1 MSTNQSIC
9 PRFSQNAWKKDLCS
23 NCFKSKEEHK
33 ASLALAAE
41 NKAKSIKKTE
51 EKLKSHPQPKG
62 IIKNVYNRTKHQ
74 KKNCKVNFT
83 KELTEV
89 IGYGGSWS
97 DSDFSDDDDS
107 ENDGNNVV
115 LNNADDLITDDE
127 IDLELKRLTKSNTN
141 FNMNNGNLLGDPEEN
156 IKKSFAALKLGS
168 APVDKEGKKQTLKI
182 NVLPFGSSLMSNKLS
197 SMKSKFESKKT
208 IPKPS
213 IEQKTEYEAV
223 KLPEIKAEILKE
235 PEVDGKCSPP
245 IERAMERSLLDEISE
260 TLEKNKEVQK
270 YQSDKDGKIKF
281 EVSTQ
286 QSKECK
292 IYQDLKKPISR
303 NAPITKDAIKPRINV
318 FPKYQDSESSTASD
332 SENCISAYYDVIETT
347 NNGYENV
354 FDGKK
359 SSSDESETIT
369 YTSSTQFLTD
379 ILLSNKTR
387 SASYNLHEGNF
398 MTSKITNDGLIVTKC
413 NSDDALDST
422 GSSFDGS
429 SDEDCSYNMNKSESD
444 SGIGITIGTVQ
455 PSETI
460 EKKTSV
466 STNNSDYE
474 DIQVSDVTTI
484 IKCRE
489 LAGEP
494 DGSADPDG
502 NAIEIVPALPKCPP
516 PQTSEVRTSFL
527 HTSRKLLVKPE
538 LPVKPTTTMPLK
550 TITKRQPTTAEQQ
563 VISQLQQKITQQPTA
578 DDSKDLTSDSKMLLL
593 KKSKAP
599 NPPPESPTKSSPP
612 TTPEKDYNTDPMENV
627 SNLFAK
633 NSNKI
638 VTTVTPVLREKDK
651 RERATINPK
660 FRSLNTLSN
669 RKNQQLQQTL
679 ILTKPSTPEPIPRNK
694 TLSMSEEFLNGDDKK
709 KKNKFSIKKFL
720 RMGTSKTTD
729 NLQKKDGIYS
739 EIIAGDEVG
748 VCGKPRL
755 VIIHPIDINPSTIE
769 VVKTP
774 TNNNAATN
782 SIPEDSATDSQN
794 NVVVSKP
801 PAPPHRTMDR
811 KLNATNATNTSQNLQ
826 NQDAN
831 KPARPPPPKSAE
843 LRRKQQSLF
852 TTSNSTNTS
861 DGVSGTI
868 KCKSDTVYA
877 NLGMYSEYLSR
888 KFGALLWK

>member
-1 MSTNQSIC
+1 MSASSSIC

-51 EKLKSHPQPKG
+51 EKLKSHPPPKG
-62 IIKNVYNRTKHQ
+62 IIKNVFIKHKQTK
-74 KKNCKVNFT
+74 KSIKVSFT

-97 DSDFSDDDDS
+97 DSDFSDDDSDEDTS
-107 ENDGNNVV
+107 DFALKNKDDFV
-115 LNNADDLITDDE
+115 ADDET
-127 IDLELKRLTKSNTN
+127 DLELKRLTKTNTD
-141 FNMNNGNLLGDPEEN
+141 FNMNNGNLLGEPEEN
-156 IKKSFAALKLGS
+156 IKKSFAAIKLGTS
-168 APVDKEGKKQTLKI
+168 PSDREGKKQTLKI
-182 NVLPFGSSLMSNKLS
+182 NVLPFGSSMMTNKLS
-197 SMKSKFESKKT
+197 TMKSKFESKKST
-208 IPKPS
+208 PKPGTQQK
-213 IEQKTEYEAV
+213 IELVVV
-223 KLPEIKAEILKE
+223 KPPEIKAEILKE
-235 PEVDGKCSPP
+235 TEMDGKCSPP
-245 IERAMERSLLDEISE
+245 IERAMERSLLEEISE

-270 YQSDKDGKIKF
+270 FESDKDGKVKF

-286 QSKECK
+286 AKDHK
-292 IYQDLKKPISR
+292 IYQDLKKQISR
-303 NAPITKDAIKPRINV
+303 NTPITKDTVKPKINV
-318 FPKYQDSESSTASD
+318 FPKYQDSESSTGSD

-347 NNGYENV
+347 NNGYVNV
-354 FDGKK
+354 SDGKK
-359 SSSDESETIT
+359 SDNSEAIT

-379 ILLSNKTR
+379 ILLSTKTR

-429 SDEDCSYNMNKSESD
+429 SDEDFSYNMNKSESD
-444 SGIGITIGTVQ
+444 SGIGITIGTAKTEV
-455 PSETI
+455 I
-460 EKKTSV
+460 EKKLSV

-502 NAIEIVPALPKCPP
+502 NSIEIIPALPKCPP
-516 PQTSEVRTSFL
+516 PQTSPEVVTSFL
-527 HTSRKLLVKPE
+527 HGNKKTIIKPE
-538 LPVKPTTTMPLK
+538 LPVKPIINSTSLK
-550 TITKRQPTTAEQQ
+550 NITKRQPTTAEQQ
-563 VISQLQQKITQQPTA
+563 VISQLQQKINKQPIIEAKEGTN
-578 DDSKDLTSDSKMLLL
+578 DSKLLLL
-593 KKSKAP
+593 KKAKAP
-599 NPPPESPTKSSPP
+599 NPPPESPTKLSPP
-612 TTPEKDYNTDPMENV
+612 TTPEKDYCYGDPLENT
-627 SNLFAK
+627 SSLFAK
-633 NSNKI
+633 NNKL
-638 VTTVTPVLREKDK
+638 VTSVTPVMREKDK

-660 FRSLNTLSN
+660 FRSLNTVST
-669 RKNQQLQQTL
+669 RKNQQLQQSFL
-679 ILTKPSTPEPIPRNK
+679 LSKPSTPDPIPRSK
-694 TLSMSEEFLNGDDKK
+694 ALSMSEEFLNDDKK

-739 EIIAGDEVG
+739 EIIAGDEIG
-748 VCGKPRL
+748 VCGRPRL
-755 VIIHPIDINPSTIE
+755 VIIHPIDINPSSVE

-774 TNNNAATN
+774 TTSNSNEIFNSTSAISSLSEQSTDAQNAILISN
-782 SIPEDSATDSQN
+782 
-794 NVVVSKP
+794 P
-801 PAPPHRTMDR
+801 PAPPHRTMEK
-811 KLNATNATNTSQNLQ
+811 KLDVHNASL

-843 LRRKQQSLF
+843 LRRKQKISF
-852 TTSNSTNTS
+852 KVNGNNAATTTASKNFE
-861 DGVSGTI
+861 GVSGSI

-877 NLGMYSEYLSR
+877 NIGKNFIYNVL
-888 KFGALLWK
+888 